1 MEKQHLQQGDI
12 VGHLHIQNR
21 FRKKKTYY
29 YHCHCD
35 CGAEVDVEASRL
47 ERRLQTS
54 CRCKG
59 VYLEVGKTYEHLTI
73 QKRIKRGIYEA
84 ECSCGNHLQVTTYE
98 ILHGHRTSCGCGHF
112 PYRRKTRND
121 NQTGVRG
128 VSINHRTGQFVAYI
142 QKQGKNQYLGSYAT
156 INEAA
161 AIRKKAEQQLQQ
173 KQEHA

>member
-1 MEKQHLQQGDI
+1 MRFYMDI
-12 VGHLHIQNR
+12 VPV
-21 FRKKKTYY
+21 
-29 YHCHCD
+29 
-35 CGAEVDVEASRL
+35 AVVDIFLIVE
-47 ERRLQTS
+47 
-54 CRCKG
+54 
-59 VYLEVGKTYEHLTI
+59 
-73 QKRIKRGIYEA
+73 
-84 ECSCGNHLQVTTYE
+84 
-98 ILHGHRTSCGCGHF
+98 
-112 PYRRKTRND
+112 KTRKD